1 MTVFKV
7 IYKCS
12 FQIIWKDEKDDI
24 NLPSFARTQGSSPAH
39 PLGVD
44 TKHPAPGFW
53 KQMRIGQGLNPS
65 GIKQAER
72 QTKDALDKI
81 LCSFSWKL
89 KLQEVAFFKVLILFP
104 PIQRGQMSSPPRS
117 VLCWKRVERTLL
129 LKLSECHRVLPALSP
144 ALFVHIIR
152 VGKRSVSR
160 ASCNCFQDCL
170 QGGLCLQH
178 CPHQSWLLLL

>member
-12 FQIIWKDEKDDI
+12 FQIIWKDERDDV

-39 PLGVD
+39 RSGVD

-104 PIQRGQMSSPPRS
+104 PIQRGHNVQSSPFCAVLEKSGEDFVAETIRMSQSLASSLSSS
-117 VLCWKRVERTLL
+117 VCPYSQSRE
-129 LKLSECHRVLPALSP
+129 E
-144 ALFVHIIR
+144 
-152 VGKRSVSR
+152 VGV
-160 ASCNCFQDCL
+160 ASQL
-170 QGGLCLQH
+170 
-178 CPHQSWLLLL
+178 